1 MMDPV
6 QTTSSI
12 KDRLKALQIN
22 GEEGWKK
29 RISKYEDS
37 PQSGLKERL
46 NLLNHN
52 SKFEKNDEVDDLP
65 NNQGSISERLQAL
78 KEDGTAW
85 RKRIE
90 EKDVDNFTVSG
101 KLKQAGKVSSDE
113 AETKP
118 QTKLKRAGSNRKPR
132 PGSFRIT
139 IKRTDSDASINSDSQ
154 SSKQENGMT
163 SSGLTTT
170 TTESEDSEPDFRI
183 IRKTVTVMKPD
194 DEGFTD
200 FFASSSQFMEE
211 TITPSS
217 TAKTT
222 TTMSSK
228 SITKKVEKDT
238 LQVSVSDF
246 DALTE
251 STGRSSLGV
260 ASSHRRSLR
269 PQRRTRPSANPLKTM
284 KGRPNIVSEYT
295 EERVELA
302 EVPEKKKSKSESRK
316 ENASKA
322 ARAGLASKEDI
333 AQGKTKLTTVKDV
346 REMGGT
352 LSELLPYKELMLIHV
367 KGRRFVQVRLV
378 EPKMTSLNSGD
389 CFILVSP
396 ADIFLWIGEY
406 ANVIEKCKATE
417 IALHIQQKRDLGCK
431 APSVTEIQETKQ
443 KTSHSRG
450 WKKFTALLGG
460 ETKYKD
466 VGAPDEDEMHEI
478 YITETNMVYRV
489 EGDSLEPYEA
499 YWASP
504 GKFKM
509 LDTNE
514 VFVFDFGSEIY
525 IWRGKAASK
534 RKRKAAAQLA
544 QLLWERGFDYS
555 EYDVNPIDPHDTKNM
570 VKNERPDWTLIG
582 KATQHMET
590 ILFRH
595 KFIDW
600 PRETDSSKNGQDEN
614 QKSEKIP
621 ELVPFDAKLMIQPSR
636 EKSDLIL
643 EGTNLGRGDACCR
656 MSHENDQE
664 TAYTS
669 FFSKVDRKGQRINT
683 LSVVVWHV
691 LEYEHSVVGEESFGQ
706 FHEGDTYVIRW
717 LYNVENTGMKSL
729 KGTASRWGGTQGR
742 ERCAYFFWQ
751 GQQSTINEKGASAL
765 MTVELDEER
774 GPQKQVVEGK
784 EPAAFFQLFK
794 GRMVVHVGK
803 REDEQTNTKGPYRL
817 YCVRGEHTKET
828 SLMEVPAKMRSLR
841 SRTSFVLLTLS
852 GVHNK
857 KASLHLWH
865 GAKVSKATK
874 ECAQHAAAA
883 LKENLPQEAG
893 LSTDCSITLEEMEEG
908 KESAAFTKAMGK
920 DRNTYDSA
928 MSDPLKYDYTPR
940 LFNLTSGSG
949 VFVSN
954 EILYPARSA
963 EYPSP
968 YPFLQSDLYCGE
980 QPALYALDNHYEI
993 YLWQGWWPA
1002 DHESASGTTK
1012 TGSAKIRWDID
1023 RKLAMETIMAYCK
1036 EKRPKNPPKA
1046 YLVYAGLE
1054 PLTFTNLFPY
1064 WEVREDVMKLNKE
1077 SGKKSD
1083 KAILVKDVLAKLTKA
1098 TYTMEEI
1105 SKRPL
1110 PEGVDPLKLE
1120 TYLSDQEFKSVLS
1133 MTKDE
1138 FYKLPMWKQKNLKK
1152 NNALF

>member
-12 KDRLKALQIN
+12 KDRLKALQKN
-22 GEEGWKK
+22 GEEGWKQ

-52 SKFEKNDEVDDLP
+52 SKFEKNNEADDLP

-101 KLKQAGKVSSDE
+101 KLKQAGKASAEE

-139 IKRTDSDASINSDSQ
+139 IKRTDSDNSINSDSQ
-154 SSKQENGMT
+154 SSRHENGNEIS

-170 TTESEDSEPDFRI
+170 TTESEDSEPDFRV
-183 IRKTVTVMKPD
+183 IRTTVTVMKPD

-200 FFASSSQFMEE
+200 FYASSTKFMDE
-211 TITPSS
+211 TITPTS
-217 TAKTT
+217 TSTT
-222 TTMSSK
+222 SK
-228 SITKKVEKDT
+228 SITKKVEKKET
-238 LQVSVSDF
+238 LKLTVSDF

-251 STGRSSLGV
+251 GTGHSLGM
-260 ASSHRRSLR
+260 ASAHRRSLR
-269 PQRRTRPSANPLKTM
+269 PQRRTRPSANPLRTM
-284 KGRPNIVSEYT
+284 KTRPNIVSEYT
-295 EERVELA
+295 EERIELA
-302 EVPEKKKSKSESRK
+302 EVPETKKPKSDSRK
-316 ENASKA
+316 ENASKAASKA

-346 REMGGT
+346 REMGGN
-352 LSELLPYKELMLIHV
+352 LSELLPYKEIMLIHV

-389 CFILVSP
+389 CFILVT
-396 ADIFLWIGEY
+396 AAEIFLWIGEY
-406 ANVIEKCKATE
+406 ANVIEKSKATE
-417 IALHIQQKRDLGCK
+417 MAAHIQQKRDLGCK
-431 APSVTEIQETKQ
+431 APSVTEIKETKR

-450 WKKFTALLGG
+450 WKRFTELLGG

-499 YWASP
+499 YWAAP
-504 GKFKM
+504 GKYNM
-509 LDTNE
+509 LDSNE

-544 QLLWERGFDYS
+544 QLLRERGFDYS
-555 EYDVNPIDPHDTKNM
+555 DYDVNPINPNDTKNM

-600 PRETDSSKNGQDEN
+600 PRETDSSKKNGQEED
-614 QKSEKIP
+614 QKSDPIS

-643 EGTNLGRGDACCR
+643 EGTNLGRGDGLAT
-656 MSHENDQE
+656 SNDSE
-664 TAYTS
+664 IEIPA
-669 FFSKVDRKGQRINT
+669 FFSKIDRKGQRINT
-683 LSVVVWHV
+683 ISVVVWHV
-691 LEYEHSVVGEESFGQ
+691 LEYEHTVVPEESFGQ

-729 KGTASRWGGTQGR
+729 KGTASKWGGSQGR

-784 EPAAFFQLFK
+784 EPAAFFQLFR

-803 REDEQTNTKGPYRL
+803 REDEETNTKGPFRL

-841 SRTSFVLLTLS
+841 SRTSFVLLNLS

-857 KASLHLWH
+857 KSSIHLWH

-874 ECAQHAAAA
+874 ECGQHAAAA
-883 LKENLPQEAG
+883 LKENLPLEAG
-893 LSTDCSITLEEMEEG
+893 VSTECSVTLEEMEEG
-908 KESAAFTKAMGK
+908 KESAAFSKAMGK

-928 MSDPLKYDYTPR
+928 INDPLKYEYTPR
-940 LFNLTSGSG
+940 LFQLTSGSG

-954 EILYPARSA
+954 EILYPARST

-968 YPFLQSDLYCGE
+968 YPFLQSDLYGGD
-980 QPALYALDNHYEI
+980 QPDLYALDNHYEI

-1036 EKRPKNPPKA
+1036 EKRPKSPPKA

-1054 PLTFTNLFPY
+1054 PLTFTNLFPF

-1077 SGKKSD
+1077 SGKKSG
-1083 KAILVKDVLAKLTKA
+1083 KAILVKDILAKLTKA
-1098 TYTMEEI
+1098 TYSLEEI

-1120 TYLSDQEFKSVLS
+1120 TYLSDSDFQSVLS
-1133 MTKDE
+1133 MTKNE

-1152 NNALF
+1152 FNALF